1 MLLTANSFVFKG
13 ILMKLIVNADDF
25 GMSRTVNQAVVD
37 GFNNGILTSGSV
49 MSNMPAFEDAM
60 RKLKLVENIGLGVHL
75 NLTDYKSKL
84 RTKEKNSK
92 LYDSNG
98 VFNNN
103 FLKILAKSNDEDFM
117 FEVEHEFRSQIEA
130 VLKYRPIDH
139 LNSHKN
145 IHSIPKIFNLVC
157 KLAKEYEIPFVR
169 VQREMFYLPEKL
181 KDKTQWK
188 NWLNKNI
195 YFNFAILKI
204 VNYFSEINLQ
214 TLKKYSL
221 NTSNC
226 SIGIGYSGM
235 MDTDT
240 IISGIEPFKN
250 APALLEL
257 ICHVDLDEKNLS
269 NLVEL
274 KALCSSDLKQYL
286 EAVEMVSFKEFQK
299 ELVAL

>member
-1 MLLTANSFVFKG
+1 
-13 ILMKLIVNADDF
+13 MKLIVNADDF
-25 GMSRTVNQAVVD
+25 GRSRTVNQAVVD
-37 GFNNGILTSGSV
+37 GYNNGLLTSASV

-60 RKLKLVENIGLGVHL
+60 RKLKTLENIGLGVHL

-92 LYDSNG
+92 LYDNDG

-130 VLKYRPIDH
+130 VLKYRSLDH

-157 KLAKEYEIPFVR
+157 KLAKEYEIPSVR
-169 VQREMFYLPEKL
+169 VQHELCYLPEKL
-181 KDKTQWK
+181 KNKSLWK
-188 NWLNKNI
+188 NWLNKNL
-195 YFNFAILKI
+195 YLNFFVLKM
-204 VNYFSEINLQ
+204 VNYFSEINFQ

-221 NTSNC
+221 KTSNC

-240 IISGIEPFKN
+240 IISGIEPFRN
-250 APALLEL
+250 SPALLEL

-286 EAVEMVSFKEFQK
+286 DSVELVSFKDFQK
-299 ELVAL
+299 ELVSL